1 VSSTLLPMKTI
12 APYDVLVIGGGLAGL
27 TLALQIKQS
36 KPHASIAIL
45 ERERLP
51 YPEATHKVGE
61 STVEIAAYYFS
72 EVLGLKEHLK
82 ESQLRK
88 LGLRLFFTAGA
99 NEQIEERLE
108 MGSDRHFAVPTFQID
123 RGRLENFLAEQ
134 ARARGI
140 SILEGTKV
148 GDVRIT
154 TDGQLHQVSCQRDSQ
169 TLVLNASWVV
179 DASGR
184 AGILKRLLQTRES
197 SEHDSNAV
205 WFRVKGRVDVD
216 DWCDLPSWKEGRE
229 GIYSRWYST
238 NHLTG
243 RGYWVWLIP
252 LASGYTSIGIVT
264 DPKIH
269 PLSRFRSFE
278 DSMDWLREFEPQCA
292 RQLTSYR
299 DKVADY
305 LAIKHYAHKCS
316 RVLSGDRWAITGDA
330 GVFIDPLYSPG
341 SDFVAIQNSFIS
353 DVISR
358 DLQGERF
365 VGRCEAYNDI
375 YQLISESFL
384 KTYLGQYSMLG
395 NPRIMPLKVAWDY
408 TIYWGFLAFVAI
420 QGRFCDLELL
430 GPIQESIAK
439 VYALGEETQKLFRD
453 HNERCDEPVAA
464 GMLDICYIPFL
475 TDFNRL
481 LATAHTRETFLERLL
496 SNIEVIERA
505 HHTIREIIESPRPLW
520 NSASE
525 LIALLATITVPSL
538 ESAERIAVKAA

>member
-1 VSSTLLPMKTI
+1 MTTT
-12 APYDVLVIGGGLAGL
+12 AAHDVLIIGGGLAGL
-27 TLALQIKQS
+27 TLALQIKQAT
-36 KPHASIAIL
+36 PQASIAVL

-61 STVEIAAYYFS
+61 STVEIAAHYFS
-72 EVLGLKEHLK
+72 EVLGLKQHLK

-88 LGLRLFFTAGA
+88 LGLRLFFTAGT
-99 NEQIEERLE
+99 NERIEERLE
-108 MGSDRHFAVPTFQID
+108 MGSDRHFTVPTFQID
-123 RGRLENFLAEQ
+123 RGRFENFLAERV
-134 ARARGI
+134 RASGVTL
-140 SILEGTKV
+140 LEGTKV
-148 GDVRIT
+148 VEVRLGADARRHT
-154 TDGQLHQVSCQRDSQ
+154 VSCQQDAEP
-169 TLVLNASWVV
+169 LALNASWVV

-184 AGILKRLLQTRES
+184 AGVLKRLLGTRES

-216 DWCDLPSWKEGRE
+216 DWCDQPAWKEGRE

-243 RGYWVWLIP
+243 CGYWVWLIP

-292 RQLTSYR
+292 RHLDSYSGE
-299 DKVADY
+299 VADY
-305 LAIKHYAHKCS
+305 LAIKRYAHKCS

-358 DLQGERF
+358 DLRGERF

-375 YQLISESFL
+375 YQSVSESFL
-384 KTYLGQYSMLG
+384 KTYLGQYPMLG
-395 NPRIMPLKVAWDY
+395 NPRVMPLKVVWDY

-420 QGRFCDLELL
+420 QGRFCDFESL

-439 VYALGEETQKLFRD
+439 VYALGEETQKLFRQ
-453 HNERCDEPVAA
+453 HHGRCDAPVAP
-464 GMLDICYIPFL
+464 GMLDIGHIPFL
-475 TDFNRL
+475 TDLNRFV
-481 LATAHTRETFLERLL
+481 ATPHSREEFLERLL
-496 SNIEVIERA
+496 SNIDLIEKA
-505 HHTIREIIESPRPLW
+505 HHVIREIIESPRPLW
-520 NSASE
+520 NSAVE
-525 LIALLATITVPSL
+525 LIGLLSTITVPSL
-538 ESAERIAVKAA
+538 EDSQDAAVKAA